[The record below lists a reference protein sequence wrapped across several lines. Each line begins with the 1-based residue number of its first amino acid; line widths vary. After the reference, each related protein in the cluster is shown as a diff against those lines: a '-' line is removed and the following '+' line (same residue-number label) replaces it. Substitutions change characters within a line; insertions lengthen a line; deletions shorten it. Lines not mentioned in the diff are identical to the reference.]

1 MLAILIA
8 TGETEKL
15 RPLTEIIPSPMVP
28 VVDKPVMAYVVELL
42 ARHGIKRIVVSLHHL
57 ANQIEAYFGN
67 GQRWGVSLEYVLQKD
82 PWGTAGALKWAE
94 YLLSETFLVM
104 PADAVIDVDVNAILA
119 QHRAR
124 QSCATIVVHPQQ
136 ADGNSLFMDENDR
149 ITAVAETTAK
159 STQVYNTGVY
169 IIEPSVLECVPERT
183 QYDLSWQLVP
193 SLLKAQAPVHGFR
206 LQGFWNPLN
215 SFEDHQLVQRACM
228 YSAQG
233 NAKMLNRDTTI
244 RYPSVAGRQV
254 ASGIWIGP
262 NNAIHPSARMA
273 PPVYIGKNCRI
284 GRNVELGPETVIG
297 ANVIVNDGATIQQS
311 TIMESTHV
319 GQYVNVNNRFVD
331 KKLMINVTTEQNTYV
346 ADDFLLG
353 EVPASIVGNSMQ
365 QGLDALLALLL
376 LLLTLPLTFL
386 IALTLRLVNGRVFIP
401 VTRIH
406 SRRGSQ
412 KLNRESEIV
421 AFDLLRF
428 STRHPDD
435 SYTPLGQTLE
445 RWELHRLPELWNVV
459 RRELMLVGVKPL
471 EPDKVTEITEPWQQ
485 KRYEYS
491 AGLTGLWYT
500 QTVPDS
506 PLDEILIADTYYVA
520 TRTWR
525 DDLKLLWHTP
535 VAWYK
540 RCADR

>member
-42 ARHGIKRIVVSLHHL
+42 ARHGIKKIVVSLHHL

-149 ITAVAETTAK
+149 ITAVAEIMSR
-159 STQVYNTGVY
+159 STKVDTTGVY
-169 IIEPSVLECVPERT
+169 IMEPSVLECVPERT
-183 QYDLSWQLVP
+183 KYDLSRHLIP
-193 SLLKAQAPVHGFR
+193 SLLNNDVPLHGFL
-206 LQGFWNPLN
+206 LQGFWNPLH
-215 SFEDHQLVQRACM
+215 SFKDHQSLQKSYL

-233 NAKMLNRDTTI
+233 NAEAINQVPAI
-244 RYPSVAGRQV
+244 RYPSITGRQV
-254 ASGIWIGP
+254 VNGIWVGP
-262 NNAIHPSARMA
+262 NNTIHPSARLA
-273 PPVYIGKNCRI
+273 PPVYIGKNCYI
-284 GRNVELGPETVIG
+284 GRDVELGPETVIG
-297 ANVIVNDGATIQQS
+297 ANVIVNDGATIQRS
-311 TIMESTHV
+311 TVIESTHV
-319 GQYVNVNNRFVD
+319 GQYVNIDNRFVD
-331 KKLMINVTTEQNTYV
+331 KKLLINVTTEQNTYV

-353 EVPASIVGNSMQ
+353 EVSASIVSNSLQ
-365 QGLDALLALLL
+365 QGFDALLALLL
-376 LLLTLPLTFL
+376 LLLSLPLTIL
-386 IALTLRLVNGRVFIP
+386 IALTLRLVNGRVFVP

-406 SRRGSQ
+406 TRRGAQNINHGSD
-412 KLNRESEIV
+412 IA
-421 AFDLLRF
+421 AFDMLRF
-428 STRHPDD
+428 STRNPDN
-435 SYTPLGQTLE
+435 SYTLLGQMLE

-471 EPDKVTEITEPWQQ
+471 EPDNVIEITEPWQQ

-506 PLDEILIADTYYVA
+506 SLDEILIADTYYVA
-520 TRTWR
+520 TRTRR
-525 DDLKLLWHTP
+525 DDLRLLWHTP
-535 VAWYK
+535 RAWYR
-540 RCADR
+540 RCTNR